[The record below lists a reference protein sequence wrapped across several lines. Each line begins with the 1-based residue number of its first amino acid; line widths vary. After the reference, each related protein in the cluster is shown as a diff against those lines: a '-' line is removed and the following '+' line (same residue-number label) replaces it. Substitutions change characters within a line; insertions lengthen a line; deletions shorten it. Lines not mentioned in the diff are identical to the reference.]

1 MGIIERYNE
10 LFTRIN
16 RALTNEDM
24 TELNTDIKAFI
35 FDYESIDKDMTDK
48 IFSMYVD
55 KLNTLVAE
63 NSNDYDVL
71 NSKLQEIKNRQ
82 YDYNGETNDLQAVQT
97 RTLQLM
103 AELPKTI
110 TSANTSMIKNKIN
123 ATIASNAVGSKA
135 VLELLKYPAYTDMV
149 DETMKI
155 HALENSKSDKQKAVD
170 DKQEVDLKK
179 ATETLT
185 SVYTQGFHLR
195 KLREMVTGKNQMY
208 KFH

>member
-10 LFTRIN
+10 LFTLIN

-24 TELNTDIKAFI
+24 TELYTDIKAFI
-35 FDYESIDKDMTDK
+35 SDYESIDKDMTDK

-55 KLNTLVAE
+55 KLNTLVTE

-71 NSKLQEIKNRQ
+71 NNKVQEIKNRQ
-82 YDYNGETNDLQAVQT
+82 YDYKGETNDLQAVQT

-110 TSANTSMIKNKIN
+110 TSANASMIKNKIN

-135 VLELLKYPAYTDMV
+135 VLELLKYPAYADMV
-149 DETMKI
+149 DETMKL
-155 HALENSKSDKQKAVD
+155 HALANSKSDKQKAFD
-170 DKQEVDLKK
+170 DKQETDLKK